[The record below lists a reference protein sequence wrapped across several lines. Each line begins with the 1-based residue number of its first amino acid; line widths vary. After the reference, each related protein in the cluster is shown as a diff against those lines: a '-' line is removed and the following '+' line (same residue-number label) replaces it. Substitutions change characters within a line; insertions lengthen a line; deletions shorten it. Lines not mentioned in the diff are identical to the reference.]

1 MKGRRESWNIGILS
15 KDREKGMKNMKKR
28 ENKASSS
35 KNSVR
40 QRLLA
45 AATDLFA
52 RKGYAATTVREIVDS
67 ARVTKP
73 VLYYYFQNKE
83 GIYLE
88 LMRQTFSNVDYLVDF
103 SRGEK
108 GSTREKLLRF
118 CDQAFSLFMENIE
131 AVRVMYAIYYG
142 PHQGAP
148 FFDFDAYHLKFQ
160 EAIRRLVDEGVRKG
174 EFRKGDVENMTW
186 AILGAVNVA
195 MEVELGHP
203 EMGLGREG
211 LGRVLNLIFRGI
223 SRNKI

>member
-1 MKGRRESWNIGILS
+1 MDRDMKEKEI
-15 KDREKGMKNMKKR
+15 KDK
-28 ENKASSS
+28 SS
-35 KNSVR
+35 KQPVR

-73 VLYYYFQNKE
+73 VLYYYFANKE

-88 LMRQTFSNVDYLVDF
+88 LMRLTFSNVASLLDF
-103 SRGEK
+103 SRGQK

-160 EAIRRLVDEGVRKG
+160 EAIRRLVEEGIRKG
-174 EFRKGDVENMTW
+174 ELRKGDAEDITW
-186 AILGAVNVA
+186 AILGAVNVV
-195 MEVELGHP
+195 MEVQLGHP
-203 EMGLGREG
+203 EMGLGSEG
-211 LGRVLNLIFRGI
+211 LARVLNLIFQGLSKKEGKRAGEGQ
-223 SRNKI
+223 

>member
-1 MKGRRESWNIGILS
+1 MET
-15 KDREKGMKNMKKR
+15 
-28 ENKASSS
+28 
-35 KNSVR
+35 VR
-40 QRLLA
+40 HRLLA

-52 RKGYAATTVREIVDS
+52 RKGYAATTVREIVES

-88 LMRQTFSNVDYLVDF
+88 LMRQTFSNIDYLVDF
-103 SRGEK
+103 SREEK

-118 CDQAFSLFMENIE
+118 CDQAFSLFLQNIE

-160 EAIRRLVDEGVRKG
+160 EAIRRLVEEGVRKG
-174 EFRKGDVENMTW
+174 EFRKGEADDMTW
-186 AILGAVNVA
+186 AILGAVNVV
-195 MEVELGHP
+195 MEVQLGHP

-211 LGRVLNLIFRGI
+211 LARVLNLIFRGI
-223 SRNKI
+223 SKS